1 LLNSKGAK
9 MNIETVR
16 NQFKA
21 IKLNTA
27 ASELEQV
34 LSKHKKAVSFTWISD
49 LLEREIDARKEKA
62 LMARMKKAHF
72 PEITSLEAFDFS
84 FNPTIDENKIRELA
98 TLNFIPNNQICLLLG
113 QPGTGKT
120 HIALA
125 LGVLAANKGFRVYC
139 TNLKKL
145 AMDILQAKLK
155 NNLDSL
161 FKKILSAKLW
171 ILDDWGVTTMSREI
185 AEEVFDLLDRRKYSS
200 AMILT
205 SNRDI
210 DEWPQVFQDPVLA
223 NATID
228 RIFDR
233 ADISIFKG
241 KSYRLKGKI
250 IMKNID
256 LNSKKK

>member
-1 LLNSKGAK
+1 

-16 NQFKA
+16 SQLKT
-21 IKLNTA
+21 IRLHTA
-27 ASELEQV
+27 ASELHEV
-34 LSKHKKAVSFTWISD
+34 VAEHKKAVSLSWISD
-49 LLEREIDARKEKA
+49 LLQREIDSRREKSLIARIKRA
-62 LMARMKKAHF
+62 NF
-72 PEITSLEAFDFS
+72 PEIVTLETFDWS
-84 FNPTIDENKIRELA
+84 FNPEINESHIQEIA
-98 TLNFIPNNQICLLLG
+98 TLEFIANNRICLFMG

-120 HIALA
+120 HLALA
-125 LGVLAANKGFRVYC
+125 IGVLAANKGYRVYC
-139 TNLKKL
+139 NSLKRL
-145 AMDILQAKLK
+145 AEEILRARTK

-161 FKKILSAKLW
+161 FKKILSARLW
-171 ILDDWGVTTMSREI
+171 IFDDWGVTTMSREV

-210 DEWPQVFQDPVLA
+210 DEWPQVFPDPVLA

-233 ADISIFKG
+233 ADISVFKG

-250 IMKNID
+250 EVKSVD
-256 LNSKKK
+256 LKIKKK